1 MGARAILSDWGDTCT
16 LEVLVEVPTS
26 RTSLSDVLVGSPLEL
41 GGSSSVRG
49 KLLRDLI
56 HGSVHHVGQSL
67 VGIKWLLLRRSRY
80 PRSGNF
86 ALTMFSTFDEL
97 DGRLNCVRISP
108 IGLRERLYVCFERP
122 DERKEL

>member
-1 MGARAILSDWGDTCT
+1 MGTRVILGDWEDKFT
-16 LEVLVEVPTS
+16 LQVLVELLTS
-26 RTSLSDVLVGSPLEL
+26 RTPVPDVLLGSTLEL
-41 GGSSSVRG
+41 GRSSSVRG

-56 HGSVHHVGQSL
+56 HGSVHRLGQSL
-67 VGIKWLLLRRSRY
+67 VGFKWLLLRRSRC

-97 DGRLNCVRISP
+97 DGRLNLVRISP

>member
-16 LEVLVEVPTS
+16 LEVLVEVSTS

-56 HGSVHHVGQSL
+56 HRSAHRVGQSL
-67 VGIKWLLLRRSRY
+67 VGFKWLLLRRS
-80 PRSGNF
+80 
-86 ALTMFSTFDEL
+86 
-97 DGRLNCVRISP
+97 
-108 IGLRERLYVCFERP
+108 
-122 DERKEL
+122 